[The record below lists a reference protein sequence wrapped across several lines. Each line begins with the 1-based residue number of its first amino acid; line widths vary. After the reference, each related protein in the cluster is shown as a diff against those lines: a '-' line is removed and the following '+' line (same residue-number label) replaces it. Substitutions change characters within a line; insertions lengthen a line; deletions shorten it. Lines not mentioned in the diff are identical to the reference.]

1 MEKTVYDDENATLS
15 ALVAKTQTD
24 APFTRAELLY
34 LAEKIQRG
42 MAQYRRWYSH
52 VRKSLIA
59 ANLRAFGAF
68 MGLRDDLYPEDC
80 SEDTREYVDVERAE
94 WLLRSLAVALRNEP
108 AVPEDR
114 LNQVMAPYKTS
125 LVQAALRVQYLKTA
139 QPLGLMQEAEAQNIP
154 YPPVKMDDIEIALS
168 MCNGEMFAISI
179 IHSHDLELWCHNPAE
194 IDDLVLLLDAMEAE
208 PTLETRVA
216 GKWGA
221 TVVADPPCS
230 VNIFGANWSLYI
242 KVPGC
247 RIRFSKEQVDTLRA
261 ALHTALARP
270 EVAAVMT
277 AQAFR
282 YGVV

>member
-1 MEKTVYDDENATLS
+1 MRITKQRGALGPCGPQCPLPPNAIRS
-15 ALVAKTQTD
+15 GES
-24 APFTRAELLY
+24 TRAG
-34 LAEKIQRG
+34 I
-42 MAQYRRWYSH
+42 
-52 VRKSLIA
+52 V
-59 ANLRAFGAF
+59 
-68 MGLRDDLYPEDC
+68 
-80 SEDTREYVDVERAE
+80 
-94 WLLRSLAVALRNEP
+94 
-108 AVPEDR
+108 
-114 LNQVMAPYKTS
+114 
-125 LVQAALRVQYLKTA
+125 
-139 QPLGLMQEAEAQNIP
+139 
-154 YPPVKMDDIEIALS
+154 
-168 MCNGEMFAISI
+168 
-179 IHSHDLELWCHNPAE
+179 
-194 IDDLVLLLDAMEAE
+194 MEAE

-230 VNIFGANWSLYI
+230 VDIFGANWSLYI

>member
-1 MEKTVYDDENATLS
+1 
-15 ALVAKTQTD
+15 
-24 APFTRAELLY
+24 
-34 LAEKIQRG
+34 

-52 VRKSLIA
+52 VRKSLIE

-80 SEDTREYVDVERAE
+80 SEDTRDQYYHSKLRTSGREGSWADHVEDVLQEVSGKYVDVERAE

-108 AVPEDR
+108 TVPEDR

-139 QPLGLMQEAEAQNIP
+139 HPLRVMQEAEAQNIP
-154 YPPVKMDDIEIALS
+154 YPPVKRDDIEIALS

-277 AQAFR
+277 AQTFR